1 MIGKVAAVLLSG
13 LLVACV
19 QAPPPA
25 AVAPPPPAPAPAPPP
40 PAPPPAA
47 AAPGPL
53 SEAVS
58 EQRIVDIRGA
68 GCEAFLGL
76 DQDDRIMAAMF
87 YIGYH
92 ASRFGQE
99 PSMSAE
105 FQPSPGR
112 LSATAKRIPIG
123 RSPKR
128 LPRAIAKADDPRAR
142 CSRFNC
148 QPSWS
153 MPSDR
158 RGQRRPVSAPAYRPA
173 LYVEVAGETG
183 VFPM

>member
-53 SEAVS
+53 SEAVR

-87 YIGYH
+87 YIGYQ
-92 ASRFGQE
+92 ASRFG
-99 PSMSAE
+99 SRTINV
-105 FQPSPGR
+105 G
-112 LSATAKRIPIG
+112 RIPTIARLALSYCEAHPGPAGCRAFAQGYRQG
-123 RSPKR
+123 R
-128 LPRAIAKADDPRAR
+128 
-142 CSRFNC
+142 
-148 QPSWS
+148 
-153 MPSDR
+153 
-158 RGQRRPVSAPAYRPA
+158 
-173 LYVEVAGETG
+173 
-183 VFPM
+183 

>member
-25 AVAPPPPAPAPAPPP
+25 TVAPPPPAPAPAPPP
-40 PAPPPAA
+40 PSPPPAA

-92 ASRFGQE
+92 ASRFG
-99 PSMSAE
+99 SRTINV
-105 FQPSPGR
+105 G
-112 LSATAKRIPIG
+112 RIPTIA
-123 RSPKR
+123 RSALSYCEAHP
-128 LPRAIAKADDPRAR
+128 D
-142 CSRFNC
+142 
-148 QPSWS
+148 
-153 MPSDR
+153 
-158 RGQRRPVSAPAYRPA
+158 RPVAEAFAQGYRQ
-173 LYVEVAGETG
+173 GR
-183 VFPM
+183 

>member
-47 AAPGPL
+47 VAPGPL
-53 SEAVS
+53 AEAVR
-58 EQRIVDIRGA
+58 EERIVDIRGA

-87 YIGYH
+87 YVGYQ
-92 ASRFGQE
+92 ASRFGSRTINVGRI
-99 PSMSAE
+99 PSIARLALSYC
-105 FQPSPGR
+105 QDHPGR
-112 LSATAKRIPIG
+112 PVAEAFAQGYRQG
-123 RSPKR
+123 R
-128 LPRAIAKADDPRAR
+128 
-142 CSRFNC
+142 
-148 QPSWS
+148 
-153 MPSDR
+153 
-158 RGQRRPVSAPAYRPA
+158 
-173 LYVEVAGETG
+173 
-183 VFPM
+183 

>member
-25 AVAPPPPAPAPAPPP
+25 AVAPPPPAPPPV

-47 AAPGPL
+47 VAPGPL
-53 SEAVS
+53 AEAVR
-58 EQRIVDIRGA
+58 EERIVDIRGA

-92 ASRFGQE
+92 ASRFG
-99 PSMSAE
+99 SRTINV
-105 FQPSPGR
+105 G
-112 LSATAKRIPIG
+112 RIPTIA
-123 RSPKR
+123 RSALSYCEAHP
-128 LPRAIAKADDPRAR
+128 D
-142 CSRFNC
+142 
-148 QPSWS
+148 
-153 MPSDR
+153 
-158 RGQRRPVSAPAYRPA
+158 RPVAEAFAQGYRQ
-173 LYVEVAGETG
+173 GR
-183 VFPM
+183 